1 MQPRIESL
9 TEKKLVGLST
19 IMSFS
24 DNKTGALWS
33 SFAPRRKEISTPQN
47 HFLYSVEIYPP
58 QFFENFDLHRNFEKW
73 AAVEVADF
81 IMVPSDMKP
90 LIIPEGAYAVFIHK
104 GPASEGFKTYSY
116 IFQTWL
122 PTSGFELDQRPHFA
136 LMGEKYR
143 NDSADSEEEIWIPVK
158 RRM

>member
-24 DNKTGALWS
+24 DNKTGTLWS
-33 SFAPRRKEISTPQN
+33 RFMPRRKEISTSVN
-47 HFLYSVEIYPP
+47 NFLYSVEIYPL

-81 IMVPSDMKP
+81 SMVPSDMKP
-90 LIIPEGAYAVFIHK
+90 LIIPEGVYAVFIHK
-104 GPASEGFKTYSY
+104 GLAGEGFKTYSY